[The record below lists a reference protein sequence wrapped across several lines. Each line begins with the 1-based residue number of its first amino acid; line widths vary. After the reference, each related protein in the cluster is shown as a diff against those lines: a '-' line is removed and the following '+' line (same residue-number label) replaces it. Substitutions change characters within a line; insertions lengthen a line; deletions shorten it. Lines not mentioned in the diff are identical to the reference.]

1 MPPRTPESDALSRAL
16 RDRGFTFV
24 GSTICYAFM
33 QAAGLVNDHVV
44 DCFRHPEVARLRC
57 TGRRR
62 HAGAAITPNPKG
74 ATMSSGRSSIVGA
87 AFWML
92 VISLLLFWLPFVG
105 PLLGGVI
112 GGRKAGGVVRAI
124 VAALVPAFVVGAL
137 LFALATLLTGIPL
150 IGAVAAAGGA
160 VLVAAQVGPMIL
172 GAILGGLM
180 A

>member
-1 MPPRTPESDALSRAL
+1 MSN
-16 RDRGFTFV
+16 
-24 GSTICYAFM
+24 
-33 QAAGLVNDHVV
+33 AGRN
-44 DCFRHPEVARLRC
+44 
-57 TGRRR
+57 
-62 HAGAAITPNPKG
+62 
-74 ATMSSGRSSIVGA
+74 SIVGA

-124 VAALVPAFVVGAL
+124 LAALVPAFVVGTL
-137 LFALATLLTGIPL
+137 LFVLATVLTGMPL
-150 IGAVAAAGGA
+150 IGAIAAAGGTA
-160 VLVAAQVGPMIL
+160 LVAAQVGPMIL